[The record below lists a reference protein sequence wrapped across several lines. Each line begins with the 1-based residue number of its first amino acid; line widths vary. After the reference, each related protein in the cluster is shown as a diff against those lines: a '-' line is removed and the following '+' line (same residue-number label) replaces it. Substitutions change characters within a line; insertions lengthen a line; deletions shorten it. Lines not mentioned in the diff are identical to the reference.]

1 MKAGDLVS
9 WCCPIDT
16 SYEEVWYEEDL
27 GIVTKVKRDSDG
39 RQVYVMWQSGEGS
52 GWYLDGNP
60 NIGAIS
66 GSR

>member
-1 MKAGDLVS
+1 MKIGDLVS

-27 GIVTKVKRDSDG
+27 GIVTKVKRAPNG
-39 RQVYVMWQSGEGS
+39 VVFHIMWQSGEGS

-66 GSR
+66 ENR